1 MTGRLPVTG
10 RTGPESF
17 PSWRSMM
24 HRPFPVLAMS
34 AALSAAGPVAA
45 TVLADFET
53 LATPP
58 AVADGTGFEFAN
70 GGSLDYA
77 GVRWDAR
84 LYVVG
89 DAYRVDAATPGPL
102 FGLPHSGSFFINNH
116 NGADGILLETLQVLT
131 GAWFAR
137 NEYYGFGSGADQVS
151 ITALGAGGDLLTLSL
166 DLPELLAGL
175 PEQPVFFDTSVFLS
189 LSGITG
195 YRIDR
200 RETGPFSADWVADD
214 FTFEAAVTAIPAPPV
229 LALFGLGGLGLC
241 RRRR

>member
-1 MTGRLPVTG
+1 MLQ
-10 RTGPESF
+10 SF
-17 PSWRSMM
+17 PAA
-24 HRPFPVLAMS
+24 FVAAAVTVLA
-34 AALSAAGPVAA
+34 VAPASA
-45 TVLADFET
+45 TVLVDFES

-58 AVADGTGFEFAN
+58 ALDAATGFEFAN
-70 GGSLDYA
+70 GGSLDLA
-77 GVRWDAR
+77 GVRWDAE

-89 DAYRVDAATPGPL
+89 AGYRVDAATPGPL
-102 FGLPHSGSFFINNH
+102 YGLPHSGDHYVGNH
-116 NGADGILLETLQVLT
+116 NGADGILLETTQVLT

-137 NEYYGFGSGADQVS
+137 NEYYGFGGGADQVS

-175 PEQPVFFDTSVFLS
+175 PEQPGFFDTSAFLA

-214 FTFEAAVTAIPAPPV
+214 FTFEAAVTAIPAPSV

>member
-1 MTGRLPVTG
+1 MR
-10 RTGPESF
+10 
-17 PSWRSMM
+17 PS
-24 HRPFPVLAMS
+24 FPVLTMF
-34 AALSAAGPVAA
+34 AALAAAGPVAA
-45 TVLADFET
+45 GVLADFEG

-58 AVADGTGFEFAN
+58 PVDGATGFEFAN

-77 GVRWDAR
+77 GVRWDDR
-84 LYVVG
+84 IQVVG
-89 DAYRVDAATPGPL
+89 DAYRVDTATPGPL

-116 NGADGILLETLQVLT
+116 NGADGILLETTQVLT

-137 NEYYGFGSGADQVS
+137 NEYYGFGGGADQVS

-175 PEQPVFFDTSVFLS
+175 PEQPGFFDTSAFLA

-214 FTFEAAVTAIPAPPV
+214 FTFEAAVTAIPAPSV

-241 RRRR
+241 RCRR

>member
-24 HRPFPVLAMS
+24 HRPFPALAMFATF
-34 AALSAAGPVAA
+34 AAAAPAPA
-45 TVLADFET
+45 TVLADFEA
-53 LATPP
+53 LASPP
-58 AVADGTGFEFAN
+58 AIGDGTGFDFAN
-70 GGSLDYA
+70 SGSLDYA

-89 DAYRVDAATPGPL
+89 DAYRVDTATPGPL
-102 FGLPHSGSFFINNH
+102 FGLPHSGRFFINNH
-116 NGADGILLETLQVLT
+116 NGADGILLETPQVLT

-137 NEYYGFGSGADQVS
+137 NEYYGFGGGADQVT
-151 ITALGAGGDLLTLSL
+151 ITALGAGGDLLSLSL

-175 PEQPVFFDTSVFLS
+175 PEVPVFFDTSGFLA
-189 LSGITG
+189 LSGISG

-200 RETGPFSADWVADD
+200 RETGPFNADWVADD
-214 FTFEAAVTAIPAPPV
+214 FTFEAAATAIPAPPV
-229 LALFGLGGLGLC
+229 LALLGLGSLGLL